1 LAPGR
6 PTVLTR
12 IMPTTRPGRPDRIRS
27 TAAERRAAVL
37 TAAVRMFSVTGYH
50 ATSVSSV
57 ATEAGISEG
66 YVFRLFGDKQKLF
79 TATLAHCY
87 DRIHA
92 ALSAGA
98 DEAPSRRPRAVLDAM
113 AVAYA
118 KLIAERELL
127 MLQVQALAAAD
138 DPSVRAEMLRGE
150 RRLVELVRDRSR
162 AADATVQGFFARGQ
176 LCHLVTALDLVSPT
190 DGEAAESWVGIL
202 TNGIRHFE
210 R

>member
-1 LAPGR
+1 MPGR
-6 PTVLTR
+6 PTVLTH

-27 TAAERRAAVL
+27 TAKERRAAVL

-57 ATEAGISEG
+57 ATAAGISEG

-79 TATLAHCY
+79 TATLSHCY

-92 ALSAGA
+92 TLSAGA
-98 DEAPSRRPRAVLDAM
+98 DEAPSRDPRAVLDAM

-162 AADATVQGFFARGQ
+162 AADTTVQEFFARGQ
-176 LCHLVTALDLVSPT
+176 LCHLVTALDLVTP
-190 DGEAAESWVGIL
+190 AADEPVESWVGIL
-202 TNGIRHFE
+202 TSGIRHF
-210 R
+210 

>member
-1 LAPGR
+1 
-6 PTVLTR
+6 
-12 IMPTTRPGRPDRIRS
+12 MPTTRPGRPGRIRS
-27 TAAERRAAVL
+27 TAEERRATVL
-37 TAAVRMFSVTGYH
+37 TAAVRRFSVTGYH
-50 ATSVSSV
+50 ATSVGSV

-92 ALSAGA
+92 TLSAGA
-98 DEAPSRRPRAVLDAM
+98 DEAPSRHPRAVLDAM

-138 DPSVRAEMLRGE
+138 DPIVRAEMLRGE
-150 RRLVELVRDRSR
+150 RRLVELVRDRSG
-162 AADATVQGFFARGQ
+162 AADATVQEVFARGQ
-176 LCHLVTALDLVSPT
+176 LCHLVTALDLVTPAA
-190 DGEAAESWVGIL
+190 DEPAESWVGIL
-202 TNGIRHFE
+202 TNGIRHFAK
-210 R
+210 